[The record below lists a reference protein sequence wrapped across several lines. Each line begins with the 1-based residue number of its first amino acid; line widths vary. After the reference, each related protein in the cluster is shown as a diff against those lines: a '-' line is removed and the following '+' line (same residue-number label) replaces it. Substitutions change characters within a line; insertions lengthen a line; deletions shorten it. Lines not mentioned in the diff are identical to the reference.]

1 MKIALADR
9 ESKLAAVG
17 WVPDQPDGVPKPGLI
32 MQDPILTAIV
42 RNAAWRLDQTRR
54 PTIVD
59 ARRAGDG
66 DADALLWVYGA
77 VPAEELLAQ
86 WPGVP
91 AAAVFQG
98 DAVLHIDGVDVL
110 DLSHR
115 GRRAATSIVSQWL
128 ASSSAFVSTAEVGM
142 LGALLSDLHAALESQ
157 VSATVPLLNSM
168 QAIEVELTAPR
179 KSRRVVGMALEHIA
193 SHVESVAPM
202 ESLAFLPELLD
213 LFPGLP
219 KGTAG
224 GVRHHWSLRGDSNS

>member
-1 MKIALADR
+1 M
-9 ESKLAAVG
+9 
-17 WVPDQPDGVPKPGLI
+17 
-32 MQDPILTAIV
+32 IV
-42 RNAAWRLDQTRR
+42 RNAAWRLDRTQR

-59 ARRAGDG
+59 ARRAGNG

-77 VPAEELLAQ
+77 VPAEELLSL

-98 DAVLHIDGVDVL
+98 EAVPSIDGVDLL

-115 GRRAATSIVSQWL
+115 GRRAATTIVRHWL
-128 ASSSAFVSTAEVGM
+128 ASSSSFVSTAEIRM
-142 LGALLSDLHAALESQ
+142 LSALLSDVHAALESR
-157 VSATVPLLNSM
+157 VSATVPLLKSV

-193 SHVESVAPM
+193 SHVGSAAPM
-202 ESLAFLPELLD
+202 EDLAFLPELLD

-219 KGTAG
+219 KAASG
-224 GVRHHWSLRGDSNS
+224 GDDRATSL